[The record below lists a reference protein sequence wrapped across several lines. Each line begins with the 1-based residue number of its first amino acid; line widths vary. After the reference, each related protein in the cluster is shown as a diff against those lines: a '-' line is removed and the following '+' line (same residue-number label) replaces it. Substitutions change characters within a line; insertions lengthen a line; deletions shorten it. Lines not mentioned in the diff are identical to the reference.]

1 MIKLGDKII
10 WGRIT
15 YTCVDFREIFKNN
28 TVTEPFAM
36 VDRWNSPMTWCCDS
50 LEELQHQ
57 LDIMKE
63 KYGDKFNYI

>member
-10 WGRIT
+10 WGRTT
-15 YTCVDFREIFKNN
+15 YTCVDFREIFNN
-28 TVTEPFAM
+28 SMVTEPFAM
-36 VDRWNSPMTWCCDS
+36 VDRWNTPMVRCCDS
-50 LEELQHQ
+50 LEELQEE